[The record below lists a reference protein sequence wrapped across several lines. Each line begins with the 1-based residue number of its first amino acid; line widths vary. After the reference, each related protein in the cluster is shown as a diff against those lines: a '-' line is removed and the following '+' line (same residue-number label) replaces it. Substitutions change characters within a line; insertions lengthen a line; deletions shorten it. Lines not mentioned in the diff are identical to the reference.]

1 MNRAHRLGLLT
12 AALAVTLWVLF
23 GTAAM
28 ASETVPSRG
37 QAVIQAA
44 PTSADQQS
52 ASTPSPESPGS
63 ADGDNDDWSGIPWLV
78 LVLLVP
84 VIVGGGVVFARRRAG
99 KISRK
104 L

>member
-1 MNRAHRLGLLT
+1 MNKAHRLGLLSAVAVALCVVFGAT
-12 AALAVTLWVLF
+12 AV
-23 GTAAM
+23 
-28 ASETVPSRG
+28 ASQTVPSRG

-52 ASTPSPESPGS
+52 ASTPSPEPPGS
-63 ADGDNDDWSGIPWLV
+63 ADGDSDDWSGIRWLL

-84 VIVGGGVVFARRRAG
+84 VIVVGGVVFVRRRAA
-99 KISRK
+99 KNSRK